1 MALNPGYDRCRG
13 TVQPSMAISTAVLI
27 YSSCFMA
34 CLLKITAVRKRAAA
48 YTTRAKFL
56 SRAAVLGIA
65 PMGLVSYSRAAIKN
79 PGGYG

>member
-1 MALNPGYDRCRG
+1 MALNLGYGRCG
-13 TVQPSMAISTAVLI
+13 LTVQPSLAIATAALI
-27 YSSCFMA
+27 YSRRFMA

-56 SRAAVLGIA
+56 SRAALLGVA
-65 PMGLVSYSRAAIKN
+65 PTGLVTHSREEIKI